1 MAAQPGNYTL
11 SGVTYHFEENGSLA
25 SGIWKQTEAGMKY
38 CYGPGWY
45 GRGWHDIDGNTYYFG
60 VDGCRYEGL
69 RWVRESNSMIST
81 WYDFGEDGIM
91 TRKLDTTGFMTVD
104 GNKYYLVDG
113 VSQLGLVQVD
123 GDYYYFHTT
132 TCMAAVSCAT
142 GIWQTNGL
150 MEAGTYYFD
159 EEGRMTEQPEGF
171 VKENGWTY
179 YYENGVKTYAGLIEV
194 EGHYYYVASNCRV
207 VTGYCSVSK
216 TNGLMPAG
224 MYFFDETGKMVIPK
238 EGIVEEDGVLYYYVD
253 NVPSEAGLIQIE
265 GSYYYA
271 GQDGKLAL
279 GFCEVTKTNG
289 LLEPGSYYFDEV
301 TGAMAM
307 PKNGIVEEEDGLYYY
322 VNGTRTAAGLIEID
336 GKYYYV
342 KSSGQLATGQYYV
355 TRPNGLVEAGIY
367 HFDETTGEMLTPKN
381 GIIAEEGSLYYY
393 VNGVRTAAGL
403 IEIDGKYYY
412 VKSSGQLAT
421 GRYYVTRPNGLMAA
435 GWYDFD
441 IGNGAMVQN

>member
-1 MAAQPGNYTL
+1 
-11 SGVTYHFEENGSLA
+11 
-25 SGIWKQTEAGMKY
+25 
-38 CYGPGWY
+38 
-45 GRGWHDIDGNTYYFG
+45 
-60 VDGCRYEGL
+60 
-69 RWVRESNSMIST
+69 
-81 WYDFGEDGIM
+81 
-91 TRKLDTTGFMTVD
+91 
-104 GNKYYLVDG
+104 
-113 VSQLGLVQVD
+113 
-123 GDYYYFHTT
+123 
-132 TCMAAVSCAT
+132 
-142 GIWQTNGL
+142 
-150 MEAGTYYFD
+150 
-159 EEGRMTEQPEGF
+159 
-171 VKENGWTY
+171 
-179 YYENGVKTYAGLIEV
+179 
-194 EGHYYYVASNCRV
+194 
-207 VTGYCSVSK
+207 
-216 TNGLMPAG
+216 
-224 MYFFDETGKMVIPK
+224 MVIPK

-289 LLEPGSYYFDEV
+289 LLEPGNYYFDEV

-367 HFDETTGEMLTPKN
+367 QFDETTGEMLTPKN
-381 GIIAEEGSLYYY
+381 GIIEEEDGLYYY
-393 VNGVRTAAGL
+393 VNGVRTPAGL
-403 IEIDGKYYY
+403 IEVDGKYYY